1 MIFFQEID
9 NFFQEMRNV
18 AKWAVSLTATHK
30 PNMQWVNARRYRK
43 GGESG
48 IVHVAKSER
57 KANSVV
63 GFCYMGAE

>member
-1 MIFFQEID
+1 MT
-9 NFFQEMRNV
+9 NV

-43 GGESG
+43 GESG
-48 IVHVAKSER
+48 IVHVAESER